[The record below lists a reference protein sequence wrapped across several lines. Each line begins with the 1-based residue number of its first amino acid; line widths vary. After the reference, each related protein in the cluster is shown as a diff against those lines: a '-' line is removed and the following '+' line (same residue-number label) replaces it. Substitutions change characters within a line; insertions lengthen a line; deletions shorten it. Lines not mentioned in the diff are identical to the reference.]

1 MIFDGL
7 IKYVLVQGTSEHHV
21 YGECRM
27 GGEGV
32 FVPRPDATGEDDGW
46 LVTYVHDATSGTSE
60 LVVVDTRDFRAP
72 PVARVLLPVRVPYG
86 FHGTWI
92 TNAELARQQ
101 P

>member
-1 MIFDGL
+1 M
-7 IKYVLVQGTSEHHV
+7 
-21 YGECRM
+21 
-27 GGEGV
+27 
-32 FVPRPDATGEDDGW
+32 
-46 LVTYVHDATSGTSE
+46 TYVHDAASGTSE

-92 TNAELARQQ
+92 TSAELARQQ